1 VPLLERKKKQTH
13 AMVKAI
19 LLLVLAFLAVCTARD
34 IVPLLSMLNHHRS
47 LLSTTPSLADVP
59 INYTHVCDPT
69 RFANQGMEMKEFGYC
84 DSSLSFEERAKDLVD
99 RMTLDEKVQQLG
111 NKAIG
116 VPRIGLPHYEWWS
129 EALHGVSNVG
139 PATFFNE
146 LIPGATSF
154 PLSSIQLHPST
165 SHYGK
170 PLVRYIYIYINRI
183 FIAIY
188 ICLNTMCL

>member
-1 VPLLERKKKQTH
+1 
-13 AMVKAI
+13 
-19 LLLVLAFLAVCTARD
+19 
-34 IVPLLSMLNHHRS
+34 MLNHHRS

-129 EALHGVSNVG
+129 EAHMVSPMSV
-139 PATFFNE
+139 
-146 LIPGATSF
+146 LV
-154 PLSSIQLHPST
+154 PS
-165 SHYGK
+165 
-170 PLVRYIYIYINRI
+170 LMN
-183 FIAIY
+183 
-188 ICLNTMCL
+188 